1 MLIWNFPQ
9 VGQYVYQEERQ
20 ERQECGHL
28 EQEAASGGGKDTQV
42 RVMLWH
48 QLRVQG
54 FIGIEINK
62 SNLCVFPI
70 NGTKYQ
76 SPAVHR
82 RGGVS
87 WDIVTAMVRW
97 L

>member
-1 MLIWNFPQ
+1 
-9 VGQYVYQEERQ
+9 
-20 ERQECGHL
+20 
-28 EQEAASGGGKDTQV
+28 
-42 RVMLWH
+42 MLWH